1 MTNTSVSMQKKVIVL
16 LLGIF
21 LLLTFVLFSR
31 EVKRGFLKSTDF
43 NVTVKLQD
51 KIPSRFD
58 QVMDDGAILI
68 DPIVSSII
76 VLGLTG
82 WVFLNTKGKRK
93 IFAASIPIAFV
104 LLTLIEMYGKNFVP
118 HAGPPFFMIKQPTT
132 IFPQFHVVQPY
143 SYPSGHAAR
152 ATFMGVIFL
161 SLVTGHVLQKSGR
174 LGMRRWMIG
183 GIVGYVVFIYM
194 SRIYLGH
201 HWLSDI
207 IGGALLGGGFALF
220 ALALFRLKS
229 GY

>member
-1 MTNTSVSMQKKVIVL
+1 MQKKVIAL

-31 EVKRGFLKSTDF
+31 EVKRGFLKSIDF

-51 KIPSRFD
+51 KISPRFD
-58 QVMDDGAILI
+58 QIMDDGAILI
-68 DPIVSSII
+68 DPIVSSVI

-82 WVFLNTKGKRK
+82 WVFVKTRGKRK
-93 IFAASIPIAFV
+93 FFAVCIPVAFV
-104 LLTLIEMYGKNFVP
+104 LLTMVEVYGKNFVP
-118 HAGPPFFMIKQPTT
+118 HAGPPFFMIKNPTT

-152 ATFMGVIFL
+152 ATFMGVIIL
-161 SLVTGHVLQKSGR
+161 SILYRVLNKKEKGKRIIS
-174 LGMRRWMIG
+174 LSA
-183 GIVGYVVFIYM
+183 VAGYVAFIYM

-220 ALALFRLKS
+220 PLALL
-229 GY
+229 

>member
-1 MTNTSVSMQKKVIVL
+1 MRKWVRFSIVGVVL
-16 LLGIF
+16 LLAFIF
-21 LLLTFVLFSR
+21 FSR

-51 KIPSRFD
+51 KISPRYD
-58 QVMDDGAILI
+58 QIMDDGAILI
-68 DPIVSSII
+68 DPIVSSVI

-82 WVFLNTKGKRK
+82 WVFVKTRGKRK
-93 IFAASIPIAFV
+93 LFAVIIPVAFV
-104 LLTLIEMYGKNFVP
+104 VLSLVEVYGKNFIP
-118 HAGPPFFMIKQPTT
+118 HPGPPFFMIKQPTT

-152 ATFMGVIFL
+152 ATFIGIISL

-194 SRIYLGH
+194 SRMYLGH

-220 ALALFRLKS
+220 PLALL
-229 GY
+229 

>member
-1 MTNTSVSMQKKVIVL
+1 MRFSIVGVVL
-16 LLGIF
+16 LLAFIF
-21 LLLTFVLFSR
+21 FSR

-51 KIPSRFD
+51 KISPRYD
-58 QVMDDGAILI
+58 QIMDDGAILI
-68 DPIVSSII
+68 DPIVSSVI

-82 WVFLNTKGKRK
+82 WVFVKTRGKRK
-93 IFAASIPIAFV
+93 LFAVIIPVAFV
-104 LLTLIEMYGKNFVP
+104 VLTLVEVYGKNFIP
-118 HAGPPFFMIKQPTT
+118 HPGPPFFMIKQPTT

-152 ATFMGVIFL
+152 ATFIGIISL

-194 SRIYLGH
+194 SRMYLGH

-220 ALALFRLKS
+220 PLALL
-229 GY
+229 

>member
-1 MTNTSVSMQKKVIVL
+1 MMGMSL
-16 LLGIF
+16 LF
-21 LLLTFVLFSR
+21 SFMLFSR

-51 KIPSRFD
+51 KISPRFD

-68 DPIVSSII
+68 DPIVSSVI

-82 WVFLNTKGKRK
+82 WVFVKTRGKRK
-93 IFAASIPIAFV
+93 LFAVIIPVAFV
-104 LLTLIEMYGKNFVP
+104 VLTLVEVYGKNFIP
-118 HAGPPFFMIKQPTT
+118 HPGPPFFMIKQPAT

-152 ATFMGVIFL
+152 ATFIGIIFL
-161 SLVTGHVLQKSGR
+161 SLVTGHVLQKSER

-220 ALALFRLKS
+220 TIFMLSRKNMQPIR
-229 GY
+229 

>member
-1 MTNTSVSMQKKVIVL
+1 MRKWVRFSIVGVVL
-16 LLGIF
+16 LLAFIF
-21 LLLTFVLFSR
+21 FSR

-51 KIPSRFD
+51 KISPRYD
-58 QVMDDGAILI
+58 QIMDDGAILI
-68 DPIVSSII
+68 DPIVSSVI

-82 WVFLNTKGKRK
+82 WVFVKTRGKRK
-93 IFAASIPIAFV
+93 LFAVIIPVAFV
-104 LLTLIEMYGKNFVP
+104 VLTLVEVYGKNFIP
-118 HAGPPFFMIKQPTT
+118 HPGPPFFMIKQPTT

-152 ATFMGVIFL
+152 ATFIGIIFL

-194 SRIYLGH
+194 SRMYLGH

-220 ALALFRLKS
+220 PLALL
-229 GY
+229 

>member
-1 MTNTSVSMQKKVIVL
+1 MKQRLYIL
-16 LLGIF
+16 LMGMI
-21 LLLTFVLFSR
+21 LLFSFMLFSR

-51 KIPSRFD
+51 KISPRYD
-58 QVMDDGAILI
+58 QIMDDGAILI
-68 DPIVSSII
+68 DPIVSSVI

-82 WVFLNTKGKRK
+82 WVFVKTRGKRK
-93 IFAASIPIAFV
+93 LFAVIIPVAFV
-104 LLTLIEMYGKNFVP
+104 VLTLVEVYGKNFIP
-118 HAGPPFFMIKQPTT
+118 HPGPPFFMIKQPTT

-152 ATFMGVIFL
+152 ATFIGIIFL

-207 IGGALLGGGFALF
+207 IGGALLGGGFGLLP
-220 ALALFRLKS
+220 LALL
-229 GY
+229 

>member
-1 MTNTSVSMQKKVIVL
+1 MNKFIKYCSIGFGL
-16 LLGIF
+16 LLLF
-21 LLLTFVLFSR
+21 TVFSR

-43 NVTVKLQD
+43 DATVKLQN
-51 KIPSRFD
+51 KISARYD

-82 WVFLNTKGKRK
+82 WTFLNSKGKRK
-93 IFAASIPIAFV
+93 IIAVSIPLAFI
-104 LLTLIEMYGKNFVP
+104 LLTLIEVYGKNFVP
-118 HAGPPFFMIKQPTT
+118 HPGPPFFMIKQPTT

-152 ATFMGVIFL
+152 ATFLGVIG
-161 SLVTGHVLQKSGR
+161 SGIMYQVTKKVSDRKR
-174 LGMRRWMIG
+174 FWMLGAIT
-183 GIVGYVVFIYM
+183 GYVIFIYV

-207 IGGALLGGGFALF
+207 IGGALLGAGFGLF
-220 ALALFRLKS
+220 PLALL
-229 GY
+229 

>member
-1 MTNTSVSMQKKVIVL
+1 MRKWVRFSIVGVVL
-16 LLGIF
+16 LLAFIF
-21 LLLTFVLFSR
+21 FSR

-51 KIPSRFD
+51 KISPRYD
-58 QVMDDGAILI
+58 QIMDDGAILI
-68 DPIVSSII
+68 DPIVSSVI

-82 WVFLNTKGKRK
+82 WVFVKTRGKRK
-93 IFAASIPIAFV
+93 LFAVIIPVAFV
-104 LLTLIEMYGKNFVP
+104 VLTLVEVYGKNFIP
-118 HAGPPFFMIKQPTT
+118 HPGPPFFMIKQPTT

-152 ATFMGVIFL
+152 ATFIGIISL

-194 SRIYLGH
+194 SRMYLGH

-220 ALALFRLKS
+220 PLALL
-229 GY
+229 

>member
-1 MTNTSVSMQKKVIVL
+1 MRKWVRFSIVGVVL
-16 LLGIF
+16 LLAFIF
-21 LLLTFVLFSR
+21 FSR

-51 KIPSRFD
+51 KISPRYD
-58 QVMDDGAILI
+58 QIMDDGAILI
-68 DPIVSSII
+68 DPIVSSVI

-82 WVFLNTKGKRK
+82 WVFVKTRGKRK
-93 IFAASIPIAFV
+93 LFAVIIPVAFV
-104 LLTLIEMYGKNFVP
+104 VLTLVEVYGKNFIP
-118 HAGPPFFMIKQPTT
+118 HPGPPFFMIKQPTT

-152 ATFMGVIFL
+152 ATFIGIIFL

-220 ALALFRLKS
+220 PLALYEK
-229 GY
+229 